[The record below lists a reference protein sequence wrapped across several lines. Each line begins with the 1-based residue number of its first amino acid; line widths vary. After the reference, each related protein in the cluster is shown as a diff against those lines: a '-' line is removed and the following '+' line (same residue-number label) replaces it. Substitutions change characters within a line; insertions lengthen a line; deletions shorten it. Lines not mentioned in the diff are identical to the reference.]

1 MIKIESGLVIV
12 SVVALILTKLVH
24 TFDIYISGSLTIDAG
39 RVVAL
44 SAYLFLYFVRIERL
58 ESRPLI
64 LLLVSIIPLA
74 IVSTYFG
81 IPLERMLILLLLTAL
96 IEEILL
102 RGVLFHL
109 LMKKLNAVITII
121 GSSLFFTIVHPAV
134 YSDYIYAVL
143 VLLAGIILGT
153 FYIVFL
159 KQSRQLAI
167 VIATIVHTF
176 FILLGIQ
183 LGLI

>member
-1 MIKIESGLVIV
+1 M
-12 SVVALILTKLVH
+12 
-24 TFDIYISGSLTIDAG
+24 
-39 RVVAL
+39 AL
-44 SAYLFLYFVRIERL
+44 SAFLFLYFVRFERL
-58 ESRPLI
+58 EPRTLI

-74 IVSTYFG
+74 IVSILFE
-81 IPLERMLILLLLTAL
+81 IPLERTLILLLFTAL

-109 LMKKLNAVITII
+109 LMKKLNAIKTII

-134 YSDYIYAVL
+134 YSDYLYAVV
-143 VLLAGIILGT
+143 VLLMGIILGSL
-153 FYIVFL
+153 YIVFL
-159 KQSRQLAI
+159 KKSRQLAI